1 MRLIVET
8 GSFTEW
14 VIIDNNKVVATANTD
29 MVNPF
34 SQSRR
39 EISRLIRLT
48 LPDIFFH
55 KKYEK
60 VFYYG
65 SGCSTELRKKK
76 VEASLTTQFKAHV
89 TVESTLLAAARGL
102 LQDNAGIACVLGNR
116 SGSCHY
122 DGSNITAQV
131 LSGGYLLGDEGS
143 SIVLGRM
150 FLADVVKN
158 MAPSELSIDFYQH
171 FSVSANNLQ
180 DFVYEMKEP
189 DMFLA
194 EVAIYLKEHKEHPYM
209 RSLVGRNF
217 KEFFNLINHFDDE
230 IKDEKMLDEYILR
243 VTNGEPLQ
251 YVIGEAYFVNSNYYV
266 TPDVLIPRQET
277 EELAVATLK
286 MIVKMFGKEPK
297 IKIVDIGTG
306 SGILGIYLKEYFKNS
321 HVICT
326 DISEKALQI
335 AEKNAKAHNVEIDF
349 RKGDMIEPIKEEE
362 KVDVIISNP
371 PYIGDKSTV
380 DPQTLKHEPHLALFA
395 YPKTKYYEK
404 IMSLIDTFVL
414 NDKFLMAFEIGE
426 DMKDELTHIIES
438 KYKGIMYKFEKDI
451 YGQDRYLYIVKDEG
465 ITYVA

>member
-1 MRLIVET
+1 MTYREKYFQLQKL
-8 GSFTEW
+8 
-14 VIIDNNKVVATANTD
+14 NNKYLN
-29 MVNPF
+29 
-34 SQSRR
+34 
-39 EISRLIRLT
+39 ISAI
-48 LPDIFFH
+48 
-55 KKYEK
+55 K
-60 VFYYG
+60 
-65 SGCSTELRKKK
+65 
-76 VEASLTTQFKAHV
+76 
-89 TVESTLLAAARGL
+89 TLL
-102 LQDNAGIACVLGNR
+102 Q
-116 SGSCHY
+116 H
-122 DGSNITAQV
+122 DG
-131 LSGGYLLGDEGS
+131 
-143 SIVLGRM
+143 
-150 FLADVVKN
+150 
-158 MAPSELSIDFYQH
+158 
-171 FSVSANNLQ
+171 
-180 DFVYEMKEP
+180 
-189 DMFLA
+189 
-194 EVAIYLKEHKEHPYM
+194 
-209 RSLVGRNF
+209 NF

-230 IKDEKMLDEYILR
+230 IKDEKTLDEYILR
-243 VTNGEPLQ
+243 VSNGEPLQ

-277 EELAVATLK
+277 EELAVAILK

-380 DPQTLKHEPHLALFA
+380 DPQTLKYEPHLALFA
-395 YPKTKYYEK
+395 SPKTKYYEQ

-414 NDKFLMAFEIGE
+414 NEKFLMAFEIGE

-451 YGQDRYLYIVKDEG
+451 YGKDRYLYIVKDEG